1 MKKQAKRGDW
11 VRIHRI
17 ILRTDQR
24 SANLPE
30 DTRATP
36 FQMWVNGYLQN
47 QAAAVEDEVT
57 IRTAIGR
64 MLVGRLVVV
73 GPRYNHDFGSPQ
85 PELLAAADEIRTRT
99 RRS

>member
-11 VRIHRI
+11 VRVHRI
-17 ILRTDQR
+17 ILRPDQR
-24 SANLPE
+24 SDNLPE

-36 FQMWVNGYLQN
+36 FQMWVNGYLEN
-47 QAAAVEDEVT
+47 RTAAVGDEVT

-64 MLVGRLVVV
+64 LLVGRLVVV

-85 PELLAAADEIRTRT
+85 PELLAAADEIRGLS
-99 RRS
+99 RRL